1 MGAAMRKKDGAGQAS
16 GVVCLWSSLWCL
28 VFVYLSSQKKACLVW
43 YVLCGVCLVWCVLC
57 GVCYVVCPCVFDSCL
72 VHDMT
77 EGAEMTTS
85 TPLCGMPLLYLWR
98 DSSMFVA

>member
-16 GVVCLWSSLWCL
+16 GVVCLWSSLWCR
-28 VFVYLSSQKKACLVW
+28 VSFFSERSMPCV
-43 YVLCGVCLVWCVLC
+43 VCAVWCMPCVVC

-77 EGAEMTTS
+77 EGADMTTS